1 MSTATESAL
10 FIREEVV
17 SALEEGELP
26 SELLALGELTGDP
39 DVHRWSRYIA
49 GPAPWEHDF
58 PAEVAR
64 SIRERLAD
72 AILAHDGAPPS
83 EGLVRELASLASGAS
98 TPPGQ
103 EEMLLK
109 EMALST
115 EDEVVWSADRPSEAQ
130 HFHVVIIGGGSSG
143 ITAARRLRRLGV
155 PFTVLESAH
164 AFGGTWLHNS
174 YPGCGVD
181 IASHYYSFSFAPN
194 PHWSRFYA
202 KQPEILAYLQTVAQ
216 DSDIA
221 ENTRFG
227 ARVSSATY
235 DQDAHH
241 WVVRGTD
248 ETGNPFQI
256 IGDVVISAVG
266 LLGIPHIPDYPGM
279 ESFTGEI
286 VHSAQWHDAIELDGR
301 RVALVGTG
309 ASANQIGPAVAAD
322 VEQLTV
328 YQRTAHWNINVDN
341 YLSRVSEG
349 ERWLLENVPPYA
361 RWFRARTL
369 LSQND
374 VNRLAQLVD
383 PEWTGEHD
391 TVSAANEQARAELT
405 EYIRAELGDR
415 QDLSPAVVPDYPPF
429 SKRMLRDNGWYRMLR
444 RPNVE
449 LVPGAKDLAFD
460 ERNIIGPDGV
470 RRPTDVCVLATGF
483 RASRMLASYDVV
495 GRGGRTIRE
504 TWGEDDPRAHLGM
517 TVPGFPNFFVMY
529 GPNTNIATGGSVIF
543 QAETWSRYIVEAIK
557 TMIERRWSELEVRP
571 EAMERYNSRLDER
584 LAEMVWSVTSAGTWY
599 RNRHGRVTTNMPW
612 TTLEYWEMTRRV
624 NFADYAVT
632 PRPEPPPVA
641 SRDGRPG
648 AAGAGG
654 DARRHHI
661 AAHRTLA

>member
-1 MSTATESAL
+1 MFTATKSASL
-10 FIREEVV
+10 IREKVI

-39 DVHRWSRYIA
+39 VVHQWSRYIT

-72 AILAHDGAPPS
+72 AILAHGGAPAS
-83 EGLVRELASLASGAS
+83 EGLVRELTSLASGAS

-109 EMALST
+109 EMGLST
-115 EDEVVWSADRPSEAQ
+115 EDEVAWSAERPAEAQ
-130 HFHVVIIGGGSSG
+130 DFHVVIIGGGSSG

-194 PHWSRFYA
+194 PHWSRYYA
-202 KQPEILAYLQTVAQ
+202 KQPEILAYLQAVAQ
-216 DSDIA
+216 DSGIT

-235 DQDAHH
+235 DQDAHQ

-248 ETGNPFQI
+248 EAGNAFRI
-256 IGDVVISAVG
+256 VGDVVISAVG

-279 ESFTGEI
+279 EDFTGEI

-309 ASANQIGPAVAAD
+309 ASANQIGPAIAAD
-322 VEQLTV
+322 VDQLTV
-328 YQRTAHWNINVDN
+328 YQRTAHWNIKVDN

-349 ERWLLENVPPYA
+349 ERWLLENVPAYA

-405 EYIRAELGDR
+405 EYIRAELGER
-415 QDLSPAVVPDYPPF
+415 QDLLPSVVPDYPPF

-449 LVPGAKDLAFD
+449 LVPDAKDLAFD
-460 ERNIIGPDGV
+460 ERSIIGPDGV
-470 RRPTDVCVLATGF
+470 RRQTDVCVLATGF
-483 RASRMLASYDVV
+483 RAGRMLASYEVV

-504 TWGEDDPRAHLGM
+504 TWGEDEPRAHLGM
-517 TVPGFPNFFVMY
+517 TVAGFPNFFVMY

-571 EAMERYNSRLDER
+571 EAMERYNRRLDER

-612 TTLEYWEMTRRV
+612 TTFEYWEMTRRV
-624 NFADYAVT
+624 DFADYAVT

-641 SRDGRPG
+641 NR
-648 AAGAGG
+648 
-654 DARRHHI
+654 
-661 AAHRTLA
+661 

>member
-1 MSTATESAL
+1 MSTATETTRFSRA
-10 FIREEVV
+10 EVV
-17 SALEEGELP
+17 SALEDGELP
-26 SELLALGELTGDP
+26 SELLALGELTADP
-39 DVHRWSRYIA
+39 DVYRWSRYVA

-58 PAEVAR
+58 PPEVAWT
-64 SIRERLAD
+64 IRQRLAD
-72 AILAHDGAPPS
+72 AIVAHEGGAPAS
-83 EGLVRELASLASGAS
+83 ERLVRDLASVAAGDS

-109 EMALST
+109 EMGLSD
-115 EDEVVWSADRPSEAQ
+115 EDEIVWSAGRPSEAED
-130 HFHVVIIGGGSSG
+130 FHVVIIGAGCSG
-143 ITAARRLRRLGV
+143 LTAARRLKRLGV

-202 KQPEILAYLQTVAQ
+202 KQPEILAYVQTIAQ
-216 DSDIA
+216 DSGITD
-221 ENTRFG
+221 NTRFG
-227 ARVSSATY
+227 ARVTSATY

-248 ETGNPFQI
+248 ETGNPFRI
-256 IGDVVISAVG
+256 VGDAVISAVG
-266 LLGIPHIPDYPGM
+266 LLGVPHVPDYPGL
-279 ESFTGEI
+279 ENFTGEI

-322 VEQLTV
+322 VDQLTV
-328 YQRTAHWNINVDN
+328 YQRTAHWNTKVDN
-341 YLSRVSEG
+341 YLSPVSEG
-349 ERWLLENVPPYA
+349 EHWLLDNVPAYA

-374 VNRLAQLVD
+374 VNRQAQLVD
-383 PEWTGEHD
+383 PEWTGEHE
-391 TVSAANEQARAELT
+391 TISAANEQARAELT
-405 EYIRAELGDR
+405 EYIRTELGER
-415 QDLSPAVVPDYPPF
+415 QDLLPAVVPDYPPF

-444 RPNVE
+444 RQNVE
-449 LVPGAKDLAFD
+449 LVPSAENLAFD
-460 ERNIIGPDGV
+460 ERSIIGPDDV

-495 GRGGRTIRE
+495 GRAGQTIRD

-529 GPNTNIATGGSVIF
+529 GPNTNIATGGSLIF
-543 QAETWSRYIVEAIK
+543 QAETWSRYIVDAIK

-571 EAMERYNSRLDER
+571 EAMERYNRRLDER
-584 LAEMVWSVTSAGTWY
+584 LAGMVWSVTSAGTWY

-612 TTLEYWEMTRRV
+612 TTYEYWEMTRQV
-624 NFADYAVT
+624 DFTHYAVT
-632 PRPEPPPVA
+632 PRTE
-641 SRDGRPG
+641 
-648 AAGAGG
+648 
-654 DARRHHI
+654 ARSV
-661 AAHRTLA
+661 